1 MSEEDEFTLVPITEE
16 IDLHS
21 FSPRDIPSLVDEYLR
36 EARLRG
42 FTVVRLV
49 HGRGKGVQRAVV
61 RQILASHPGVL
72 SFDDAPEVAGGW
84 GATLAKLAP
93 LDRAPESFKK

>member
-1 MSEEDEFTLVPITEE
+1 MSDNEFTLVPITEE

-21 FSPRDIPSLVDEYLR
+21 FSPRDIPSLVDEYLE

-42 FTVVRLV
+42 FTTVRLV

-72 SFDDAPEVAGGW
+72 SFDDAPESAGGW
-84 GATLAKLAP
+84 GATLVKLAP
-93 LDRAPESFKK
+93 LESSPKSLKK